1 MSETANLKLF
11 KHDNPSTNTNPFDVE
26 QSLNNNLDKIDDFAG
41 EIKENET
48 NNIEKMQSEYNRI
61 INQLEQKS
69 VSGTEITLKDTADIR
84 LKSFDIDTTN
94 IVNLVVSNKNLLDL
108 KQKTGNGITVDKNR
122 ISIVNPT
129 GSLDANTCN
138 LLNNKFLS
146 GKDIFFTLIVNGTI
160 TNDNDNN
167 IQLLF
172 RTNKNNYRV
181 QKIFEEGEYNNNI
194 YTFQKSFADDEVI
207 TQVYVYSAG
216 ATCNLTIDVQ
226 VSIIDAEFIEHQG
239 AEFQITS
246 SNKDEIIKQ
255 IIENGTYQG
264 VTHFYTTDE
273 THANMD
279 LEYYQSLD
287 TSLNKYKEQLPKGQA
302 EGTEI
307 TLNDSSN
314 LELTNFS
321 IAVNNSAHLVISN
334 KNLLKFADASGH
346 GITYNKNRITI
357 INPDFYL
364 VNRDGTI
371 FNNKF
376 LSGKTVTFVY
386 LINGEVTGDNY
397 VDIIFTTTKNTYR
410 VQNPMQK
417 GTFNNTKFTKTITL
431 ASDEYFTQVQVWTQG
446 TTCNLTVDLQVE
458 IYNTAT
464 DVIEH
469 QGIEFD
475 ITTDNALSIIE
486 KIKKNGTYK
495 NITHFYT
502 TDETSTNMSLEYYKD
517 LETLFNNLVQANSQ
531 ESEG

>member
-1 MSETANLKLF
+1 MANKITYEDKEQIEQIVDYPEKNQCTAN
-11 KHDNPSTNTNPFDVE
+11 N
-26 QSLNNNLDKIDDFAG
+26 LN
-41 EIKENET
+41 EIKNVV
-48 NNIEKMQSEYNRI
+48 NINADLMDEDIKKI
-61 INQLEQKS
+61 KS
-69 VSGTEITLKDTADIR
+69 QIPTGQVKGTEI
-84 LKSFDIDTTN
+84 
-94 IVNLVVSNKNLLDL
+94 
-108 KQKTGNGITVDKNR
+108 
-122 ISIVNPT
+122 
-129 GSLDANTCN
+129 SL
-138 LLNNKFLS
+138 S
-146 GKDIFFTLIVNGTI
+146 
-160 TNDNDNN
+160 
-167 IQLLF
+167 
-172 RTNKNNYRV
+172 
-181 QKIFEEGEYNNNI
+181 
-194 YTFQKSFADDEVI
+194 
-207 TQVYVYSAG
+207 
-216 ATCNLTIDVQ
+216 
-226 VSIIDAEFIEHQG
+226 
-239 AEFQITS
+239 
-246 SNKDEIIKQ
+246 
-255 IIENGTYQG
+255 
-264 VTHFYTTDE
+264 
-273 THANMD
+273 
-279 LEYYQSLD
+279 
-287 TSLNKYKEQLPKGQA
+287 
-302 EGTEI
+302 
-307 TLNDSSN
+307 DSSN

-502 TDETSTNMSLEYYKD
+502 TDEMHPSMNLEYYKD
-517 LETLFNNLVQANSQ
+517 LETLFNNLVQTNSQ